1 MDLPMPVAGQSSNI
15 SDKQQTQPDLPPPAV
30 ISGLDDTLNNDFFYD
45 DEFTV
50 PFDANL
56 TEDSRSLP
64 PGVDSLLRRLLPG
77 NVDDDNEDWRRSKMA
92 LSKSDSCLYQA
103 DQELSD
109 SEREMSMSEHEYS
122 SSSNNSPLQNQSLF
136 SSCGEPT
143 GGVET
148 SVCNVDGVT
157 ESVMSGSLTRDSARY
172 NNYDWTLNKQQY
184 VLMFDRSPTK
194 TCSSEEDSCHQMA
207 DSKTRI
213 TSWSRAKS
221 GRQKRRVEEQI
232 ASTGGSPTRKAE
244 REKGKSC
251 LTTWGQLKGQQE
263 SSPCA
268 TGGLTTW
275 QQVKQTNTI
284 KGVGR
289 SAASS
294 SDDQLMET
302 VLEELS
308 TPPERAIALAVER
321 GYPRVKL
328 LSPVDETGTG
338 TLVNIYCKMKTQE
351 EMSEFEN
358 NEAMASPLSLEKLL
372 ETWTESL
379 ELAGPERT
387 VDVVYNSSRTD
398 LIPVLGRA
406 SKVPTVGGVPSDY
419 ASKIGL
425 DNMMGV
431 RPRQGDNTNGQATF
445 GPCNATNSTH
455 STTTAQQAGSPVL
468 TSSLLRGHDT
478 VDCSIQF
485 PPASMDRSVQ
495 TSFTFS
501 ESQMSLTESKAQQT
515 SVIAVAVPPNPRSLL
530 ENAAAAGYSFST
542 DNKMVLSAH
551 PLNRPLPDLSFLKK
565 TANPGARKYED
576 IETTVPKTDSSR
588 AQSEPRHPAGKQP
601 ITDEEAPHAYGKP
614 LFQCR
619 RPTDVKASSSSD
631 SRDSSPRPVIYRNR
645 SRSSDSTSTYSVC
658 STSSSGIDP
667 GFYDSSGSGTRTP
680 RMSRIFDDGG
690 KTPVPAAEVVQKT
703 PPKPPRLYTASS
715 ESHLPPMQFVEDNSV
730 LARRE
735 QLRSGSWSEAV
746 AGGLCT
752 ACSSRIASGNG
763 SEGAKALASSHPVYF
778 RDLPSEADNFKPVE
792 YLQVS
797 PTHAPRARR
806 LPESPPATTKKP
818 DPHQPSL
825 RHGPS
830 RLQRSKEHVMMRGS
844 QQQIAKPAKS
854 ILVRRRQR
862 NQAKHRSWS
871 NPACDMDDLGPRHG
885 YLPSYLISGDRRPV
899 SLPDENLLHQTQSGI
914 AEEHGAP
921 SQPHPPQR
929 WKSQNCLSHELV
941 EGNVT
946 SVPEDIVKEISAAQE
961 NDKDLEEECDGCDCE
976 ERFKAKKSV
985 SFSEKIFYHSTS
997 ATTSPLDSP
1006 RCPQV
1011 ALLET
1016 TPGNAALPAAK
1027 KSVECKNLSKRQF

>member
-1 MDLPMPVAGQSSNI
+1 MPLVGHSSNI
-15 SDKQQTQPDLPPPAV
+15 SDKQTQPDLPPL

-56 TEDSRSLP
+56 SEDCQSLP

-77 NVDDDNEDWRRSKMA
+77 TDGIVDDDNEDWRRSRMA

-143 GGVET
+143 GVET
-148 SVCNVDGVT
+148 SACNGDGVT
-157 ESVMSGSLTRDSARY
+157 ESVMSGSLTRDSAKY
-172 NNYDWTLNKQQY
+172 NYDWTLNKQQY

-194 TCSSEEDSCHQMA
+194 TCSSEEDSCHQMG

-221 GRQKRRVEEQI
+221 GRQRRRVEEQN
-232 ASTGGSPTRKAE
+232 SSGSPTRKSE
-244 REKGKSC
+244 REKKQSAC
-251 LTTWGQLKGQQE
+251 LTTWGQLKSQQQ
-263 SSPCA
+263 SSPCSNG
-268 TGGLTTW
+268 GGLTTW
-275 QQVKQTNTI
+275 QQVKQVNTV
-284 KGVGR
+284 KAVGR
-289 SAASS
+289 NVSS
-294 SDDQLMET
+294 SENQQVET
-302 VLEELS
+302 AFEELL
-308 TPPERAIALAVER
+308 TPPERTVAFAAK
-321 GYPRVKL
+321 GFSGAK
-328 LSPVDETGTG
+328 LSPVDETGTA

-379 ELAGPERT
+379 EMTGPERT

-398 LIPVLGRA
+398 LIPVETRA
-406 SKVPTVGGVPSDY
+406 SKGPGYGHHVPSDY
-419 ASKIGL
+419 ASKRGL
-425 DNMMGV
+425 DNPVLVGLC
-431 RPRQGDNTNGQATF
+431 PRYSDGTSAEAAF
-445 GPCNATNSTH
+445 GSYNANPTYSI
-455 STTTAQQAGSPVL
+455 TTAQQAGSPVL

-485 PPASMDRSVQ
+485 PPASMDCAVQ

-501 ESQMSLTESKAQQT
+501 ESQLSLTESKAQQT
-515 SVIAVAVPPNPRSLL
+515 SVIAVAMPNPKTLMD
-530 ENAAAAGYSFST
+530 NAAGYSSSM

-565 TANPGARKYED
+565 TPTPGARKYDDGE
-576 IETTVPKTDSSR
+576 TVPKSDPSR
-588 AQSEPRHPAGKQP
+588 GHSEPRHSTGKQSA
-601 ITDEEAPHAYGKP
+601 TDEEASHPYGKP

-619 RPTDVKASSSSD
+619 RSADVKASSSSD
-631 SRDSSPRPVIYRNR
+631 SRDSSPRPVVYRNR

-680 RMSRIFDDGG
+680 RMSRIFDDGS
-690 KTPVPAAEVVQKT
+690 KTPVPAMEVQKT
-703 PPKPPRLYTASS
+703 PPKPPRLYAASS
-715 ESHLPPMQFVEDNSV
+715 ESHLPMQFVEDSNV
-730 LARRE
+730 LAQRE
-735 QLRSGSWSEAV
+735 ALKSGSWSETTV
-746 AGGLCT
+746 VGGLCT
-752 ACSSRIASGNG
+752 ACNSRIVSGSG
-763 SEGAKALASSHPVYF
+763 SDGTKALASSHPIYF
-778 RDLPSEADNFKPVE
+778 REVPSETNNFKLVE

-797 PTHAPRARR
+797 PTHTRARCF
-806 LPESPPATTKKP
+806 LPENPTAAHKKLIQ
-818 DPHQPSL
+818 DSHQPSL
-825 RHGPS
+825 RHSSP
-830 RLQRSKEHVMMRGS
+830 RLQRSKDHVTLRGS

-871 NPACDMDDLGPRHG
+871 NPACEMDDLGPRHG
-885 YLPSYLISGDRRPV
+885 YLPSYLVGDRRPV

-914 AEEHGAP
+914 AEEQHSGGSL
-921 SQPHPPQR
+921 SQLNPPQR
-929 WKSQNCLSHELV
+929 WKSRNCVSRELA

-946 SVPEDIVKEISAAQE
+946 TAPVDIVEEIEATQE
-961 NDKDLEEECDGCDCE
+961 NEKDCE
-976 ERFKAKKSV
+976 DCEDCDYERFKAKKSV

-1016 TPGNAALPAAK
+1016 TSENSSAAIK
-1027 KSVECKNLSKRQF
+1027 KSVECKTLSKSHF